1 MKKPLAFAA
10 MLLLAGAATTAQAQS
25 FNYGITAGWHQTKL
39 KFKGS
44 GKDLYSSDN
53 KAGWFVGPKI
63 TFSSGLG
70 IGLDAA
76 IEYSERSLNIS
87 QDYWSID
94 YAGGGTTTQVYHE
107 ASQTKKYRT
116 FEIPINLRYSIGLGK
131 LASVYVATGPQF
143 GFALQNMKWNKI
155 GSGNNFSRSNM
166 NTTWNVGAGLRLFKH
181 LEAGIGYNFA
191 LGKAGKAILPSN
203 ATGESQDV
211 ELEYKTNS
219 FQLQVTYLF

>member
-1 MKKPLAFAA
+1 MKKHLAIAA
-10 MLLLAGAATTAQAQS
+10 LLLAGAATTAQAQS
-25 FNYGITAGWHQTKL
+25 FSYGITAGWNQTKL
-39 KFKGS
+39 KLKGS
-44 GKDLYSSDN
+44 AKGYFDSDN

-76 IEYSERSLNIS
+76 IEYSERSLNITQAYVS
-87 QDYWSID
+87 YDYM
-94 YAGGGTTTQVYHE
+94 GGGSVEPNYYN
-107 ASQTKKYRT
+107 ASETKKYRT

-131 LASVYVATGPQF
+131 LASVYLATGPQF
-143 GFALQNMKWNKI
+143 GFALQNMKWKNV
-155 GSGNNFSRSNM
+155 GSGSNFSRSNM

-191 LGKAGKAILPSN
+191 LGKAGKAILTDN
-203 ATGESQDV
+203 ATGESQDM